1 MNPDLDAAQSGSTQ
15 HKTSARAMVPW
26 RPSPEELPEHPA
38 TLPCPRLT
46 LLLFLLEVGWRL
58 RGAWASW
65 RGPEHVVRNDWCK
78 LQRPG
83 GLLEFIRMGSRHW
96 EVLFTRTIFLSTFE
110 PSWDYNAVLHPCGQK
125 VSLSLSLSLSSLSLS
140 VSLSLCVNLS
150 VSRSLLLCVYSS
162 LLHLT

>member
-1 MNPDLDAAQSGSTQ
+1 MSTA
-15 HKTSARAMVPW
+15 HV
-26 RPSPEELPEHPA
+26 A
-38 TLPCPRLT
+38 TV
-46 LLLFLLEVGWRL
+46 LLEVGWRL

-96 EVLFTRTIFLSTFE
+96 EVFFTRTIFLSTFE
-110 PSWDYNAVLHPCGQK
+110 PSWDYSAVLHPWGQK
-125 VSLSLSLSLSSLSLS
+125 VSLSLSLLSLPLC
-140 VSLSLCVNLS
+140 LSLCVNLS